1 MKKKMNRLMATLVP
15 GFLALTL
22 SGGALAD
29 WSWDFTGTYAEGV
42 SYSSMTFSG
51 SGGAPNVT
59 ATGWSNRTPALNA
72 YSGSYGT
79 GDLVQRQIARWD
91 GIGVYSEED
100 GGSPTHATDNNSRID
115 SILLNFG
122 GTAVTLDQVR
132 FGWPKYNEYDTD
144 FSISAYIGGG
154 STNLSSMEYSELTSN
169 GWTTIGS
176 YYNAGDNTTPV
187 NSGEVSSSYWLI
199 SALNP
204 FMDGP
209 GDRVYYANDY
219 FKLASVG
226 GTGSTS
232 VPEPSTLLLL
242 GGMLLAGVVRRRI
255 VAPVAGST
263 RLAA

>member
-22 SGGALAD
+22 SGAALAD
-29 WSWDFTGTYAEGV
+29 WSWDFTGTYAAGA
-42 SYSSMTFSG
+42 SYSSMNFSG

-59 ATGWSNRTPALNA
+59 ATGWSNSTYASNA

-91 GIGVYSEED
+91 GIGVYSSED
-100 GGSPTHATDNNSRID
+100 GGSPTHATDNQYRID

-132 FGWPKYNEYDTD
+132 FGWFSGDSD
-144 FSISAYIGGG
+144 FSISAYTGGG

-169 GWTTIGS
+169 GWSTVGS
-176 YYNAGDNTTPV
+176 YLNNGTSSPTSV

-204 FMDGP
+204 YMDGP
-209 GDRVYYANDY
+209 SSRGYYANDF

-242 GGMLLAGVVRRRI
+242 GGMLLVGVVRRRI
-255 VAPVAGST
+255 VTPVTGST